1 MSHPWYDLP
10 VVTTIVVGAVLA
22 GALVSLLRAIRAGDR
37 ALEVVSKT
45 AASLCFVVLGA
56 IRWTAGDA
64 VGSWLLT
71 GLVLCMVGDVLLLGS
86 DRSFD
91 LGLAAFLLGHLAYV
105 GGFRA
110 ALPLAGWPVM
120 IAVPLAVAGIAVGAW
135 LWPRLGRRRPSVTVY
150 IAVISL
156 MVWGGLATSSS
167 LALPWTAAAGALL
180 FYLSDLAVARQR
192 FVRPDF
198 VNRAVGLP
206 LYYAG
211 QLLLALTIQGS

>member
-1 MSHPWYDLP
+1 M
-10 VVTTIVVGAVLA
+10 VIAIVVGAVLA

-56 IRWTAGDA
+56 VRWTAGDA
-64 VGSWLLT
+64 VGSWLLA

-110 ALPLAGWPVM
+110 ALPLADWPVLM
-120 IAVPLAVAGIAVGAW
+120 AVPLAVAGIAVGAW
-135 LWPRLGRRRPSVTVY
+135 LWPRLGRRGPSVALY

-156 MVWGGLATSSS
+156 MVWGGVSTSFSR
-167 LALPWTAAAGALL
+167 ALPWTAAGGAVL

-211 QLLLALTIQGS
+211 QLLIAITIGS

>member
-1 MSHPWYDLP
+1 M
-10 VVTTIVVGAVLA
+10 VIAIVVGAVLA

-56 IRWTAGDA
+56 VRWTAGDA
-64 VGSWLLT
+64 VGSWLLA

-110 ALPLAGWPVM
+110 ALPLADWPVLM
-120 IAVPLAVAGIAVGAW
+120 AVPLAVAGIAVGAW
-135 LWPRLGRRRPSVTVY
+135 LWPRLGRRGPSVALY

-156 MVWGGLATSSS
+156 MVWGGVSTSFSRV
-167 LALPWTAAAGALL
+167 LPWTAAGGAVL

-211 QLLLALTIQGS
+211 QLLIAITIGS

>member
-10 VVTTIVVGAVLA
+10 VVTAVFVGAVMA
-22 GALVSLLRAIRAGDR
+22 GALTSLLHAIRVGDR
-37 ALEVVSKT
+37 PLEVVSKT
-45 AASLCFVVLGA
+45 AASLCFVVLGC

-64 VGSWLLT
+64 VGSWLLA

-105 GGFRA
+105 GGFRT
-110 ALPLAGWPVM
+110 ALPLAGWPVL

-135 LWPRLGRRRPSVTVY
+135 LWPRLGRRRPSVAVY

-156 MVWGGLATSSS
+156 MVWGGAATSCNR
-167 LALPWTAAAGALL
+167 ALPWTAAAGAVL

-192 FVRPDF
+192 FVRPEF
-198 VNRAVGLP
+198 LNRAVGLP

-211 QLLLALTIQGS
+211 QLLLALTI

>member
-1 MSHPWYDLP
+1 M
-10 VVTTIVVGAVLA
+10 VTTIVVGAVMA
-22 GALVSLLRAIRAGDR
+22 GAVVSLLQAIRAGDR

-45 AASLCFVVLGA
+45 AASLCFVVLGV

-64 VGSWLLT
+64 VGAWLLA

-110 ALPLAGWPVM
+110 ALPLAGWPVP
-120 IAVPLAVAGIAVGAW
+120 IVVPLAVAGIAVGAW
-135 LWPRLGRRRPSVTVY
+135 LWPRLGRRRPAIAAY

-156 MVWGGLATSSS
+156 MVWGGVATWHSR
-167 LALPWTAAAGALL
+167 ALPWTAAAGALL

-211 QLLLALTIQGS
+211 QLLLAITITGS